1 MFGKPQMISNT
12 DDPHRRRQSSNAAD
26 VFRRSFFFAISV
38 ECFHGCL
45 LGYWSSG
52 SIAPGRFLARGLVR
66 RPETG
71 RLSLLRAA
79 SFPERAGTPVT
90 DLPLSLG
97 TLARTTSRI

>member
-1 MFGKPQMISNT
+1 MFGKPQMISDT

-26 VFRRSFFFAISV
+26 VFRRSFSFAISL

-66 RPETG
+66 RPETDVYPFSEQL
-71 RLSLLRAA
+71 LSPKEQVLL
-79 SFPERAGTPVT
+79 
-90 DLPLSLG
+90 LPIYRSHE
-97 TLARTTSRI
+97 AH